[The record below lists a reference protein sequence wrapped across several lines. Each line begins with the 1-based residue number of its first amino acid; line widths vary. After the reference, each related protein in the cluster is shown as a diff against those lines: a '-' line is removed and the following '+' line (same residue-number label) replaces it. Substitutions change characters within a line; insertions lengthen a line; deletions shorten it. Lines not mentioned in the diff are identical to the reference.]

1 MIGEYKGRN
10 QIVFNKE
17 ASQRNKNE
25 SHENEGRNQIVL
37 NEVTLQRDNNMN
49 LDE

>member
-10 QIVFNKE
+10 QIVFNE
-17 ASQRNKNE
+17 EELQRNNNMG
-25 SHENEGRNQIVL
+25 HENKGRNQIVL

>member
-10 QIVFNKE
+10 QIVFNQE
-17 ASQRNKNE
+17 ALQRNNNE
-25 SHENEGRNQIVL
+25 SHENKGRNQIVL
-37 NEVTLQRDNNMN
+37 NEVTLQRDKKMH